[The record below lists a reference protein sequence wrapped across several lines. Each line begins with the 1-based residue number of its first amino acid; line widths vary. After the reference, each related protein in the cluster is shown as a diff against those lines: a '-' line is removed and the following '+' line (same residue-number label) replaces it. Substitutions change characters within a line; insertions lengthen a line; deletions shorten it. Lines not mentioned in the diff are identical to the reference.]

1 MNNTTQIYQA
11 IGAVSAKVNDL
22 SARLDSF
29 IHAWNERQQSD
40 IDYIAMEMDIDLDI
54 DDDQELKEVI

>member
-11 IGAVSAKVNDL
+11 IGAVSEKVNDL

-29 IHAWNERQQSD
+29 IRAWNEAQQSD
-40 IDYIAMEMDIDLDI
+40 IDYIAMETGVDLDI
-54 DDDQELKEVI
+54 DDDQEPKEVI